1 MTKKSNP
8 KLKSA
13 IVLKYD
19 AATNPAPKVTA
30 KGKGLIGEKIIA
42 LARENNIPIKKDPD
56 LVQVL
61 SQVDIGQTIPAS
73 LYQVVAELLAF
84 VYEVNKEYQNKS
96 N

>member
-1 MTKKSNP
+1 MTKKSHP

-13 IVLKYD
+13 VVLKYN
-19 AATNPAPKVTA
+19 AETNPAPKVTA

-56 LVQVL
+56 LVQLL
-61 SQVDIGQTIPAS
+61 SQVDVGQAIPSS